1 MKCGTFSR
9 FLVVLALLVACSF
22 CSAQAVDIHSLPPFD
37 TSRTYQVPGLVLEQF
52 RTGLIQLDEQLTQ
65 AQAQL
70 QTASGQL
77 TLAEQRLADSQDSF
91 SAYRKRTLWT
101 EIGLGTLAVI
111 LTTALFLK

>member
-9 FLVVLALLVACSF
+9 FLAVLALLAVCGFS
-22 CSAQAVDIHSLPPFD
+22 SAQAVDPHSLPPFD

-70 QTASGQL
+70 QTASERL

-91 SAYRKRTLWT
+91 LAYKRKTLWT
-101 EIGLGTLAVI
+101 EIGLGTLAVA
-111 LTTALFLK
+111 LAVGLFLK